1 MIAVGPRFG
10 SVADSG
16 SPRRCGSSAKPA
28 SSQARPEHE
37 TRAKEA
43 VLPIRRSSI
52 VLSVIGVVL
61 IVLGVLVRFVVVPV
75 ATKLPGSTNLGVTYT
90 GTATLLNS
98 SALQS
103 GDTKHVM
110 AANVPTTVDRRL
122 KVTSIHGDTA
132 IVSDDLTIHAGSQT
146 LPSDHTYALN
156 RTTLEGVTP
165 PAGVSVEP
173 SAGALSS
180 MFPIGPAANNSYR
193 YYDPT
198 TRNFVPI
205 SYTGHATRDGRAVNQ
220 YTISSAG
227 AVKDPGLLKMLPP
240 SLPKKLIAGLAPLL
254 PAAERA
260 KFTPAILSALPN
272 PIPLSYTGT
281 TSIVAAVD
289 SQTGIPITETISEQV
304 VVNVTAGSQ
313 TLSLIP
319 VLALDFHL
327 TPASTIYLANK
338 AKTTGELLTL
348 MKVIVP
354 IVLVVIGVVLL
365 VIAILRRHKPA
376 ATPAAARAAADGAP
390 EPQPEG
396 SMLDTGP
403 SR

>member
-1 MIAVGPRFG
+1 M
-10 SVADSG
+10 
-16 SPRRCGSSAKPA
+16 
-28 SSQARPEHE
+28 
-37 TRAKEA
+37 
-43 VLPIRRSSI
+43 PIRRSSI
-52 VLSVIGVVL
+52 VLAVIGIVL

-75 ATKLPGSTNLGVTYT
+75 ATKLPGSTNLSVTYS

-103 GDTKHVM
+103 GDTKNVI

-122 KVTSIHGDTA
+122 KVTSIQGDTA

-165 PAGVSVEP
+165 PTGLSVEP
-173 SAGALSS
+173 SSGALSS
-180 MFPIGPAANNSYR
+180 MFPIGPAANSSYR
-193 YYDPT
+193 YYDST
-198 TRNFVPI
+198 TRGIVPI
-205 SYTGHATRDGRAVNQ
+205 SYTGHATRDGRSVNL
-220 YTISSAG
+220 YTIASTG

-240 SLPKKLIAGLAPLL
+240 SLPKKLIVGLAPLL

-260 KFTPAILSALPN
+260 KFTPAALAALPN
-272 PIPLSYTGT
+272 PIPLSYTGIT
-281 TSIVAAVD
+281 NIVASVD
-289 SQTGIPITETISEQV
+289 SQTGIPIAETISEQV
-304 VVNVTAGSQ
+304 VVNVTAGAQ
-313 TLSLIP
+313 TLSLVP

-327 TPASTIYLANK
+327 TPASANYLADK

-348 MKVIVP
+348 MKVMVP

-365 VIAILRRHKPA
+365 VSAILRRHKPA

-390 EPQPEG
+390 QPQPE
-396 SMLDTGP
+396 SSKLDTGP
-403 SR
+403 PR

>member
-1 MIAVGPRFG
+1 M
-10 SVADSG
+10 SV
-16 SPRRCGSSAKPA
+16 
-28 SSQARPEHE
+28 
-37 TRAKEA
+37 
-43 VLPIRRSSI
+43 RRSSI
-52 VLSVIGVVL
+52 VLAAVGVVL

-75 ATKLPGSTNLGVTYT
+75 ATKLPGSTNLSVTYS
-90 GTATLLNS
+90 GKATLLNS

-103 GDTKHVM
+103 GDTKNVI
-110 AANVPTTVDRRL
+110 ATNVPITVDRQL
-122 KVTSIHGDTA
+122 KVTSIHGEVA

-165 PAGVSVEP
+165 PAGVFVEP
-173 SAGALSS
+173 SVGALSS
-180 MFPIGPAANNSYR
+180 MFPIGPAANSSYR
-193 YYDPT
+193 FYDAS

-205 SYTGHATRDGRAVNQ
+205 SYTGHATRDGRAVNL
-220 YTISSAG
+220 YAISSSG

-254 PAAERA
+254 PAAEQA
-260 KFTPAILSALPN
+260 KFTPAVLSALPN

-281 TSIVAAVD
+281 TSIAAAVD

-327 TPASTIYLANK
+327 TPASTTYLANK

-354 IVLVVIGVVLL
+354 IVLVAIGVVLL
-365 VIAILRRHKPA
+365 VIAILRRHKPTA
-376 ATPAAARAAADGAP
+376 APAALAETVAADGGEA
-390 EPQPEG
+390 QPE
-396 SMLDTGP
+396 SSSLDANP
-403 SR
+403 PR

>member
-1 MIAVGPRFG
+1 VP
-10 SVADSG
+10 V
-16 SPRRCGSSAKPA
+16 
-28 SSQARPEHE
+28 
-37 TRAKEA
+37 
-43 VLPIRRSSI
+43 RRSSI
-52 VLSVIGVVL
+52 VLATVGVVL

-75 ATKLPGSTNLGVTYT
+75 ATKLPGSTNLSVTYS
-90 GTATLLNS
+90 GKSTLLNS

-103 GDTKHVM
+103 GDTKNVI
-110 AANVPTTVDRRL
+110 ATNVPTTVDRQL
-122 KVTSIHGDTA
+122 KVTSIQGEVA

-156 RTTLEGVTP
+156 RTTMEGATP

-173 SAGALSS
+173 SVGALSS
-180 MFPIGPAANNSYR
+180 MFPIGPAANSSYR
-193 YYDPT
+193 YYDST
-198 TRNFVPI
+198 TRGIVPI
-205 SYTGHATRDGRAVNQ
+205 SYTGPATRDGRSVNL
-220 YTISSAG
+220 YTIASAG
-227 AVKDPGLLKMLPP
+227 AVKDPGLLKMLPRA
-240 SLPKKLIAGLAPLL
+240 LPEKLIAGLAPLL

-260 KFTPAILSALPN
+260 KFTPAVLSALPN

-327 TPASTIYLANK
+327 TPASTAYLANK

-354 IVLVVIGVVLL
+354 IVMVVIGVVLL

-376 ATPAAARAAADGAP
+376 AAPAAARAAVGDA
-390 EPQPEG
+390 PQPQ
-396 SMLDTGP
+396 SSRLDSSP
-403 SR
+403 PH

>member
-1 MIAVGPRFG
+1 LC
-10 SVADSG
+10 SES
-16 SPRRCGSSAKPA
+16 
-28 SSQARPEHE
+28 E
-37 TRAKEA
+37 EA
-43 VLPIRRSSI
+43 EVPVRRSSI
-52 VLSVIGVVL
+52 ILAGIGVVL
-61 IVLGVLVRFVVVPV
+61 IVLGVLVRLVVVPV
-75 ATKLPGSTNLGVTYT
+75 ATKLPGSTNLGVTYS
-90 GTATLLNS
+90 GRATLLNS
-98 SALQS
+98 SALRS
-103 GDTKHVM
+103 GDTKNVI
-110 AANVPTTVDRRL
+110 ATNVPVTVDRQL
-122 KVTSIHGDTA
+122 KVTSIQGDTA

-173 SAGALSS
+173 SVGALSS
-180 MFPIGPAANNSYR
+180 MFPIGPAANGSYR
-193 YYDPT
+193 YYDST
-198 TRNFVPI
+198 TRNIVPI
-205 SYTGHATRDGRAVNQ
+205 SYTGHATRDGRSVNGYQ
-220 YTISSAG
+220 ITSAG

-260 KFTPAILSALPN
+260 KFTPAVLAALPN

-304 VVNVTAGSQ
+304 VVNVTAGAQ

-327 TPASTIYLANK
+327 TPASTTYLANK

-354 IVLVVIGVVLL
+354 VALVVIGVVLL

-376 ATPAAARAAADGAP
+376 AVPAAVRAAHGDALQ
-390 EPQPEG
+390 PQSSE
-396 SMLDTGP
+396 LDASP
-403 SR
+403 PK

>member
-1 MIAVGPRFG
+1 MVLGGLAAHRDDIRALHPRTVGPRASKSPVRASEFPRTDDSCRLAVRQ
-10 SVADSG
+10 SVCSE
-16 SPRRCGSSAKPA
+16 S
-28 SSQARPEHE
+28 E
-37 TRAKEA
+37 EA
-43 VLPIRRSSI
+43 EMPVRRSSI
-52 VLSVIGVVL
+52 ILAGIGVVL

-75 ATKLPGSTNLGVTYT
+75 
-90 GTATLLNS
+90 
-98 SALQS
+98 
-103 GDTKHVM
+103 DTKNVI
-110 AANVPTTVDRRL
+110 ATNVPITVDRQL
-122 KVTSIHGDTA
+122 KVTSIQGDTA

-165 PAGVSVEP
+165 PAGVSVDP

-180 MFPIGPAANNSYR
+180 MFPIGPAANSSYR
-193 YYDPT
+193 FYDST
-198 TRNFVPI
+198 TRNIVPI
-205 SYTGHATRDGRAVNQ
+205 SYTGHATRDGRSVNG
-220 YTISSAG
+220 YKITSTG

-240 SLPKKLIAGLAPLL
+240 ALPKKLIAGLAPLL

-260 KFTPAILSALPN
+260 KFTPAVLAALPN

-281 TSIVAAVD
+281 TTIAAAVD

-327 TPASTIYLANK
+327 TPASTTYLANK

-348 MKVIVP
+348 
-354 IVLVVIGVVLL
+354 
-365 VIAILRRHKPA
+365 R
-376 ATPAAARAAADGAP
+376 
-390 EPQPEG
+390 
-396 SMLDTGP
+396 S
-403 SR
+403 

>member
-1 MIAVGPRFG
+1 MIPVGPR
-10 SVADSG
+10 SG
-16 SPRRCGSSAKPA
+16 SLSWMSGRPGRCRSLAKPVA
-28 SSQARPEHE
+28 ARPAHE
-37 TRAKEA
+37 PVPKEA
-43 VLPIRRSSI
+43 DVPVRRSSI
-52 VLSVIGVVL
+52 ALAVIGIIL
-61 IVLGVLVRFVVVPV
+61 IVLGVLVRSVVVPV
-75 ATKLPGSTNLGVTYT
+75 ATKLPGSTDLSVTYT

-103 GDTKHVM
+103 GDTKNVI
-110 AANVPTTVDRRL
+110 ATNVPTTVDRRL
-122 KVTSIHGDTA
+122 KVTGIYGDTA

-156 RTTLEGVTP
+156 RTTLGGVAP
-165 PAGVSVEP
+165 P
-173 SAGALSS
+173 
-180 MFPIGPAANNSYR
+180 
-193 YYDPT
+193 T
-198 TRNFVPI
+198 
-205 SYTGHATRDGRAVNQ
+205 
-220 YTISSAG
+220 G
-227 AVKDPGLLKMLPP
+227 AVKDPGLLKLLPP

-260 KFTPAILSALPN
+260 KFTPAVLSALPN

-304 VVNVTAGSQ
+304 VVNVTAGAQ
-313 TLSLIP
+313 TLRLIP

-327 TPASTIYLANK
+327 TPASTNYLANK

-365 VIAILRRHKPA
+365 VIAILRRHQPIAAPA
-376 ATPAAARAAADGAP
+376 ALAETLAADSGEA
-390 EPQPEG
+390 QPE
-396 SMLDTGP
+396 SSSL
-403 SR
+403 

>member
-1 MIAVGPRFG
+1 MIPADPRYG
-10 SVADSG
+10 RVWCSES
-16 SPRRCGSSAKPA
+16 
-28 SSQARPEHE
+28 E
-37 TRAKEA
+37 EA
-43 VLPIRRSSI
+43 ELSIRRSSI
-52 VLSVIGVVL
+52 VLAGIGVVL

-75 ATKLPGSTNLGVTYT
+75 ATKLPGSTNLGVTYS
-90 GTATLLNS
+90 GQATLLNS

-103 GDTKHVM
+103 GDTKNVM
-110 AANVPTTVDRRL
+110 ATNVPITVDRQL
-122 KVTSIHGDTA
+122 KVTGIQGDTA
-132 IVSDDLTIHAGSQT
+132 IVSDDLTIHAGSET

-156 RTTLEGVTP
+156 RSTLEGVAP

-173 SAGALSS
+173 SVGALSS
-180 MFPIGPAANNSYR
+180 MFPIGQAANSSYR
-193 YYDPT
+193 FYDST
-198 TRNFVPI
+198 TRNIVPI
-205 SYTGHATRDGRAVNQ
+205 SYTGHATRDGRSVNG
-220 YTISSAG
+220 YKIVSSG

-260 KFTPAILSALPN
+260 KFTPAVLAALPN

-289 SQTGIPITETISEQV
+289 RQTGIPITETISEQV

-327 TPASTIYLANK
+327 TPASTTYLANK
-338 AKTTGELLTL
+338 ARTTGELLTL

-354 IVLVVIGVVLL
+354 VVLVVIGVVLL

-376 ATPAAARAAADGAP
+376 AALAAHADA
-390 EPQPEG
+390 PQPQ
-396 SMLDTGP
+396 STRLDASP
-403 SR
+403 PQ

>member
-1 MIAVGPRFG
+1 MPV
-10 SVADSG
+10 
-16 SPRRCGSSAKPA
+16 
-28 SSQARPEHE
+28 
-37 TRAKEA
+37 
-43 VLPIRRSSI
+43 RRSSI
-52 VLSVIGVVL
+52 VLAVIGIIV

-75 ATKLPGSTNLGVTYT
+75 ATKLPGSTNLGVTYS

-103 GDTKHVM
+103 GDTKNVI
-110 AANVPTTVDRRL
+110 ATNVPVTVDRQL
-122 KVTSIHGDTA
+122 KVTSIRGDTA

-173 SAGALSS
+173 SVGALSS
-180 MFPIGPAANNSYR
+180 MFPIGPAANSSYR
-193 YYDPT
+193 YYDST
-198 TRNFVPI
+198 TRNIVPI
-205 SYTGHATRDGRAVNQ
+205 SYTGHATRAGRSVNL

-240 SLPKKLIAGLAPLL
+240 ALPKKLIAGLAPLL

-260 KFTPAILSALPN
+260 KFTPAVLSALPN

-313 TLSLIP
+313 ALSLIP

-327 TPASTIYLANK
+327 TPASTTYLANK
-338 AKTTGELLTL
+338 AKTTGGLLTL

-354 IVLVVIGVVLL
+354 VVLVVIGVVLL
-365 VIAILRRHKPA
+365 VIAILRRRK
-376 ATPAAARAAADGAP
+376 PAAARAAEGDAP
-390 EPQPEG
+390 EPQ
-396 SMLDTGP
+396 SSRLDASP
-403 SR
+403 PR

>member
-1 MIAVGPRFG
+1 VPQE
-10 SVADSG
+10 ADV
-16 SPRRCGSSAKPA
+16 P
-28 SSQARPEHE
+28 
-37 TRAKEA
+37 
-43 VLPIRRSSI
+43 VRRSSI
-52 VLSVIGVVL
+52 VLAVIGIVV

-75 ATKLPGSTNLGVTYT
+75 ATKLPGSTSLSVTYS

-103 GDTKHVM
+103 GDTKNVI
-110 AANVPTTVDRRL
+110 AADVPVTVDRRL
-122 KVTSIHGDTA
+122 KVTGIYGDTA

-173 SAGALSS
+173 SVGALSS
-180 MFPIGPAANNSYR
+180 MFPIGPAANSSYR
-193 YYDPT
+193 YYDST
-198 TRNFVPI
+198 TRGIVPI
-205 SYTGHATRDGRAVNQ
+205 SYTGHATRDGRSVNL
-220 YTISSAG
+220 YTISSTG

-240 SLPKKLIAGLAPLL
+240 ALPKKLIAGLAPLL

-260 KFTPAILSALPN
+260 KFTPAVLAALPN

-281 TSIVAAVD
+281 TGIVASVD

-327 TPASTIYLANK
+327 TPASTTYLANK

-354 IVLVVIGVVLL
+354 VALVVIGVLLL
-365 VIAILRRHKPA
+365 VIAILRRHKPG

-390 EPQPEG
+390 EPQPE
-396 SMLDTGP
+396 SSRLDTGP
-403 SR
+403 AARS

>member
-1 MIAVGPRFG
+1 MPV
-10 SVADSG
+10 
-16 SPRRCGSSAKPA
+16 
-28 SSQARPEHE
+28 
-37 TRAKEA
+37 
-43 VLPIRRSSI
+43 RRSSI
-52 VLSVIGVVL
+52 VLAGIGVVL

-75 ATKLPGSTNLGVTYT
+75 ATKLPGSTNLSVTYS

-103 GDTKHVM
+103 GATKNVI

-122 KVTSIHGDTA
+122 KVTGIYGDTA

-156 RTTLEGVTP
+156 RTTLEGVAP
-165 PAGVSVEP
+165 PADVSAEP
-173 SAGALSS
+173 SVGALSS
-180 MFPIGPAANNSYR
+180 MFPIGPAANSSYR
-193 YYDPT
+193 SYDST
-198 TRNFVPI
+198 TRGIVPI
-205 SYTGHATRDGRAVNQ
+205 SYTGHATRDGRSVNL

-227 AVKDPGLLKMLPP
+227 ALKDPGLLKLLPP
-240 SLPKKLIAGLAPLL
+240 SLPKNLMDGLAPLL

-260 KFTPAILSALPN
+260 KFTPAVLSALPN

-289 SQTGIPITETISEQV
+289 SQTGIPIIEMISEQV
-304 VVNVTAGSQ
+304 VVNVTAGAH
-313 TLSLIP
+313 TVSLIP

-327 TPASTIYLANK
+327 TPASTNYLANK

-354 IVLVVIGVVLL
+354 IVLVMIGVLL
-365 VIAILRRHKPA
+365 LLIAILRRHKPA
-376 ATPAAARAAADGAP
+376 ATPSSSEARVKSAPTTRRSARA
-390 EPQPEG
+390 
-396 SMLDTGP
+396 
-403 SR
+403 R

>member
-1 MIAVGPRFG
+1 MPV
-10 SVADSG
+10 
-16 SPRRCGSSAKPA
+16 
-28 SSQARPEHE
+28 
-37 TRAKEA
+37 
-43 VLPIRRSSI
+43 RRSSI
-52 VLSVIGVVL
+52 VLAAVGVVL

-75 ATKLPGSTNLGVTYT
+75 ATKLPGSTNLSVTYT
-90 GTATLLNS
+90 GKSTLLNS
-98 SALQS
+98 SALLS
-103 GDTKHVM
+103 GDTKNVI
-110 AANVPTTVDRRL
+110 ATNVPTTVDRQL
-122 KVTSIHGDTA
+122 KVTSIEGDTA

-156 RTTLEGVTP
+156 RSTLEGTTP

-180 MFPIGPAANNSYR
+180 MFPIGPAANSSYR
-193 YYDPT
+193 YYDST
-198 TRNFVPI
+198 TRNTVPV
-205 SYTGHATRDGRAVNQ
+205 SYTGHATRGGRSVNGYQ
-220 YTISSAG
+220 IASTG

-254 PAAERA
+254 PAAERV
-260 KFTPAILSALPN
+260 KFTPAVLSALPN

-281 TSIVAAVD
+281 TSIVASVD

-327 TPASTIYLANK
+327 TPASTTYLANK

-348 MKVIVP
+348 MKAIVP
-354 IVLVVIGVVLL
+354 VVLVVIGVALL
-365 VIAILRRHKPA
+365 VIAILRRRKPA
-376 ATPAAARAAADGAP
+376 AAPAAAAETVTA
-390 EPQPEG
+390 G
-396 SMLDTGP
+396 SGEA
-403 SR
+403 